1 MTGAAGLRKITQYMD
16 QQVPEQQEG
25 AAPASSES
33 ASGMRARCASACG
46 RRARRGSGY
55 AGAYLPVQGPGR

>member
-1 MTGAAGLRKITQYMD
+1 MS
-16 QQVPEQQEG
+16 EQQEG
-25 AAPASSES
+25 AAPASSEP
-33 ASGMRARCASACG
+33 AIRMPARGASAGG